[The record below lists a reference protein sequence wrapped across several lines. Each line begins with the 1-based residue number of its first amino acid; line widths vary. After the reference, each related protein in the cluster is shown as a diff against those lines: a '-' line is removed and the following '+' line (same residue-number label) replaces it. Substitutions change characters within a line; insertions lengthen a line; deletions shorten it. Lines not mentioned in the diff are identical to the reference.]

1 MKTIASYNRKYI
13 VPLILFLGLF
23 LARPV
28 TAQDLGNS
36 LLWEISGNG
45 LEEPSYLFGTF
56 HLLHDEF
63 LETKPMVLETFNA
76 SEQVIVEVEVDS
88 SEMQQLAMMAMM
100 QDDLISNHVTDEE
113 KKMLSDAL
121 ITLMGVGL
129 DQVDRLKPMAL
140 SATISMI
147 QYQMVLGEEM
157 TIYKG
162 EPIDQW
168 FVTEGRQTGKELVFL
183 ETMEEQMNLIFNS
196 MTVKEQTD
204 MLVEYLE
211 DEEEAETL
219 IRQLFNCYVSEDIK
233 CLEELG
239 DEMFTE
245 MPAATALL
253 DVRNANW
260 MKQIPTRIQSRP
272 SFIAVGAL
280 HLTGEQGLIAMLKRK
295 GYLVE
300 PVVTTP
306 G

>member
-196 MTVKEQTD
+196 MTIKEQTD